1 MLQDE
6 VVLLLRRQSKG
17 FQRAA
22 NPLKGVRKQRQRVT
36 LLPCYSLF
44 TIFIYFKNFLF
55 YMYH

>member
-22 NPLKGVRKQRQRVT
+22 NPLKGVRKPRQKVAF
-36 LLPCYSLF
+36 LPCF
-44 TIFIYFKNFLF
+44 TFITIS
-55 YMYH
+55 